1 MKKTKQSRTYA
12 MEVPTANMPAAYP
25 VAHHFDDAEQQYVAA
40 ELGMWLFLATEVL
53 FFGGM
58 FLGYA
63 LYRFNY
69 PDEFIAGSHRLDEWL
84 GAFNTA
90 VLLTSSLTMV
100 LAVHAAQTQRR
111 GLLIVNLLL
120 TILLGATFL
129 GVKGYEYHH
138 KFEER
143 LVPGRNF
150 NFAYAPETHSEPGES
165 AGHGTS
171 SPAPNNIDE
180 MAKVDARHVELFFS
194 FYFAMT
200 GLHAVHMVIG
210 IGLLSTL
217 VVGAVRGRF
226 ASGYFTPIE
235 MTGLYWH
242 FVDIV
247 WVFLFPLLYL
257 IR

>member
-1 MKKTKQSRTYA
+1 VEPQGKTDMST
-12 MEVPTANMPAAYP
+12 TTHPASP

-40 ELGMWLFLATEVL
+40 ELGMWVFLATEVL
-53 FFGGM
+53 FFGGA
-58 FLGYA
+58 FCGYA
-63 LYRFNY
+63 LYRY
-69 PDEFIAGSHRLDEWL
+69 LYQAEFIAGSHRLDVSL
-84 GAFNTA
+84 GTINTA

-100 LAVHAAQTQRR
+100 LAVHAAQMNRR
-111 GLLIVNLLL
+111 GALVGFLFL
-120 TILLGATFL
+120 TIVLGAAFL

-150 NFAYAPETHSEPGES
+150 SFAHEQPGHES
-165 AGHGTS
+165 PTSIQQAKQAG
-171 SPAPNNIDE
+171 
-180 MAKVDARHVELFFS
+180 DAEKQANVNPRNVELFFS

-200 GLHAVHMVIG
+200 GLHALHMIIG
-210 IGLLSTL
+210 IGVLGVLL
-217 VVGAVRGRF
+217 VAAMRGAFTGGR
-226 ASGYFTPIE
+226 FTPIE

>member
-1 MKKTKQSRTYA
+1 
-12 MEVPTANMPAAYP
+12 MEIHTANMHDVHP

-63 LYRFNY
+63 IYRFKY
-69 PDEFIAGSHRLDEWL
+69 QYEFIAGSHHLDVWL
-84 GAFNTA
+84 GTFNTA
-90 VLLTSSLTMV
+90 VLLTSSFTMV
-100 LAVHAAQTQRR
+100 LAVHAAQTKRN
-111 GLLIVNLLL
+111 GLLILNLVL
-120 TILLGATFL
+120 TMLLGATFL
-129 GVKGYEYHH
+129 GVKGFEYHH

-143 LVPGRNF
+143 LIPGANF
-150 NFAYAPETHSEPGES
+150 STENAATTHAVATGGTHGES
-165 AGHGTS
+165 LQS
-171 SPAPNNIDE
+171 SPGGQADE
-180 MAKVDARHVELFFS
+180 GVLNPRHIELFFS

-210 IGLLSTL
+210 IGLLAVL
-217 VVGAVRGRF
+217 VVGALRGRF
-226 ASGYFTPIE
+226 AGGYFTPIE

>member
-1 MKKTKQSRTYA
+1 MNAT
-12 MEVPTANMPAAYP
+12 TANNLAHP

-53 FFGGM
+53 FFGGV
-58 FLGYA
+58 FCGYA
-63 LYRFNY
+63 MYRYQY
-69 PDEFIAGSHRLDEWL
+69 PAEFIAGSHRLDAWL
-84 GAFNTA
+84 GTINTA

-100 LAVHAAQTQRR
+100 LAVHAAQTNRR
-111 GLLIVNLLL
+111 GLLVANLLL
-120 TILLGATFL
+120 TMLLGAAFL
-129 GVKGYEYHH
+129 GIKGFEYHH
-138 KFEER
+138 KFEEH

-150 NFAYAPETHSEPGES
+150 NFVEHAEAKDAHEGSSGKSQLTVTES
-165 AGHGTS
+165 SGRVVDV
-171 SPAPNNIDE
+171 DE
-180 MAKVDARHVELFFS
+180 RNVELFFS
-194 FYFAMT
+194 LYFAMT
-200 GLHAVHMVIG
+200 GLHALHMVIG
-210 IGLLSTL
+210 IGLLAVL

-226 ASGYFTPIE
+226 GGGYFTPIE

>member
-1 MKKTKQSRTYA
+1 MHPMDVS
-12 MEVPTANMPAAYP
+12 TANMPSTHP
-25 VAHHFDDAEQQYVAA
+25 VAHHFDDAEQQYVSA
-40 ELGMWLFLATEVL
+40 ELGMWVFLATEVL

-58 FLGYA
+58 FCGYA
-63 LYRFNY
+63 MYRFRY
-69 PDEFIAGSHRLDEWL
+69 PAEFIAGSHRLDEWL
-84 GAFNTA
+84 GAVNTA

-111 GLLIVNLLL
+111 GQLIANLLL
-120 TILLGATFL
+120 TMLLGATFL

-143 LVPGRNF
+143 LVPGRSF
-150 NFAYAPETHSEPGES
+150 NFAYAARAHHAPLES
-165 AGHGTS
+165 TGHARPVSISNKDGQ
-171 SPAPNNIDE
+171 IG
-180 MAKVDARHVELFFS
+180 KVNARQVELFFS

-210 IGLLSTL
+210 IGLLATL
-217 VVGAVRGRF
+217 VVGAIRGTF